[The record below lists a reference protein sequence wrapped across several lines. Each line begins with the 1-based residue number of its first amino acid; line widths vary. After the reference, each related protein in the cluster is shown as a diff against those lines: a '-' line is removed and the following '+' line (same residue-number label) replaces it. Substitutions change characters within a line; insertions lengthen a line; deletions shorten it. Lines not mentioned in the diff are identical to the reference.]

1 MFGTVYTPD
10 YRSLRIC
17 SSWTKLSNELDCL
30 KKFFLKNGYPVDY
43 MNVLRNL

>member
-17 SSWTKLSNELDCL
+17 SSWTKLRNELDCL
-30 KKFFLKNGYPVDY
+30 NKFFLKIGYPVDY